1 MNVINVVIVS
11 NETQYKVKVKN
22 MITGDDMAIVGYA
35 EFKEEAKIRI
45 EGYVPDVVVCAAN
58 STTIDADT
66 LEFIKNVQYQN
77 TGTAI
82 VLVTDKINVNLVNA
96 AARIGIRQVF
106 EADMEPEAFS
116 NALRDVYA
124 LEQQLM
130 SQLNIS
136 KRVRSKVYC
145 FYGVKGGVGTSS
157 LATNTAVSLADQGK
171 KVLLIDLDLQHGDDN
186 LLLNIDPK
194 DTIVELSRDPDGI
207 SIERVN
213 ARKRRIR
220 FVCTETSGICRLC
233 KCQSH

>member
-82 VLVTDKINVNLVNA
+82 VLVTDKINVNLV
-96 AARIGIRQVF
+96 
-106 EADMEPEAFS
+106 
-116 NALRDVYA
+116 
-124 LEQQLM
+124 
-130 SQLNIS
+130 
-136 KRVRSKVYC
+136 
-145 FYGVKGGVGTSS
+145 
-157 LATNTAVSLADQGK
+157 
-171 KVLLIDLDLQHGDDN
+171 
-186 LLLNIDPK
+186 
-194 DTIVELSRDPDGI
+194 
-207 SIERVN
+207 
-213 ARKRRIR
+213 
-220 FVCTETSGICRLC
+220 
-233 KCQSH
+233 

>member
-171 KVLLIDLDLQHGDDN
+171 
-186 LLLNIDPK
+186 
-194 DTIVELSRDPDGI
+194 
-207 SIERVN
+207 
-213 ARKRRIR
+213 R
-220 FVCTETSGICRLC
+220 FCL
-233 KCQSH
+233 